1 MHTTIPRLATTAF
14 TVAMIGL
21 MTACTQ
27 GEPGHV
33 NPASIGD
40 GSSLTRSDQRALKPA
55 PTPALG
61 TVGAQSAPSFGPG
74 VGAEINTGIGVQRF
88 NGLVP

>member
-1 MHTTIPRLATTAF
+1 MHTRLSRLATTTL
-14 TVAMIGL
+14 TVGMIGL

-33 NPASIGD
+33 NPASIGT
-40 GSSLTRSDQRALKPA
+40 GVSTNRPLAPA
-55 PTPALG
+55 PTPALS

-74 VGAEINTGIGVQRF
+74 VGAELNSGIGVQRL
-88 NGLVP
+88 NDLVP